1 MTITQD
7 ALIRQ
12 IVEKE
17 NSDLVT
23 VRNILKTTEEII
35 FDLLSS
41 TTPSEHLVIKLL
53 NGLSIERKYV
63 EKKEYSKGLFQ
74 NITCQPHVNV
84 KANLSKY
91 YNKRLNEKLFN
102 QQPR

>member
-1 MTITQD
+1 MIITQD
-7 ALIRQ
+7 TLIRQ

-17 NSDLVT
+17 DSDLAT
-23 VRNILKTTEEII
+23 VRNILKSTEELI
-35 FDLLSS
+35 FELLSS
-41 TTPSEHLVIKLL
+41 TDPSENLVIKLL
-53 NGLSIERKYV
+53 NGLSIERKYI

-74 NITCQPHVNV
+74 NITCQSHVNA

-102 QQPR
+102 QSA